1 MSAAAPPRAGG
12 VAVLA
17 LAAGVA
23 LPGFGVPPAAAPCL
37 SPAGRAEAAG
47 RTIEFG
53 CTGTP
58 GGAGTLRGPARLL
71 FGLRLDANRADA
83 HAFEALPGIGPM
95 RAEALVAA
103 RRERPFCRPHDLER
117 VAGIG
122 PSLRKA
128 LEPWLEFPEDACR
141 GAAGGDA
148 REATPTGKSG
158 AIGAPAAV
166 R

>member
-1 MSAAAPPRAGG
+1 MSAAAPSRAGG

-23 LPGFGVPPAAAPCL
+23 LPGFRVHPAAAPCL

-58 GGAGTLRGPARLL
+58 GGAGTLRGPGRLL

-83 HAFEALPGIGPM
+83 HAFEALPGIGPA

-103 RRERPFCRPHDLER
+103 RRERPFCRPRALER

-122 PSLRKA
+122 PSVRKA
-128 LEPWLEFPEDACR
+128 LEPWLEFTDGACR
-141 GAAGGDA
+141 
-148 REATPTGKSG
+148 
-158 AIGAPAAV
+158 
-166 R
+166 